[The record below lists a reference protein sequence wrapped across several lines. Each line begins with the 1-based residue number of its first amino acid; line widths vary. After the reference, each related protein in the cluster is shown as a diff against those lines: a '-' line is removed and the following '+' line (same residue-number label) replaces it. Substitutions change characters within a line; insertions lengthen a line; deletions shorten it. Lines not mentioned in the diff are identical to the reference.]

1 MCLCV
6 YPLCVEVSVYLLLA
20 VLILNTIAFPIS
32 VFLSVYLSN
41 SFSASLSHF
50 LSLWPL
56 SFLSNSPHP
65 SNFASLLIPS
75 MPTPLS
81 SFCTWSFSQW
91 ACLSTWITVSLF
103 LCLPSP
109 LSASISLYIH
119 IHLSCHRCVSVSLT
133 WLCLRV
139 KCIWV
144 HVSLYGSVCLEGSW
158 LSVWEGLGLHV
169 SWLWICMCLHMCGSV
184 HVSVDPYVCIGLGV
198 YSSVS
203 VCIFV
208 PASFYVHL
216 PLNLFIPEF
225 DSLILSLG
233 IHVSLPTH
241 MRGSQALSYLSL

>member
-1 MCLCV
+1 MCQSAKTVANFNC
-6 YPLCVEVSVYLLLA
+6 
-20 VLILNTIAFPIS
+20 
-32 VFLSVYLSN
+32 
-41 SFSASLSHF
+41 FSQWWASCRVNEIKL
-50 LSLWPL
+50 P

-91 ACLSTWITVSLF
+91 ACLSTWITVFLF

-144 HVSLYGSVCLEGSW
+144 HVSLYGSVCLERSW
-158 LSVWEGLGLHV
+158 LSVWEGLGLHYLGSGSV
-169 SWLWICMCLHMCGSV
+169 CVFICVDLYMCLWIHMCV
-184 HVSVDPYVCIGLGV
+184 
-198 YSSVS
+198 
-203 VCIFV
+203 
-208 PASFYVHL
+208 
-216 PLNLFIPEF
+216 
-225 DSLILSLG
+225 
-233 IHVSLPTH
+233 
-241 MRGSQALSYLSL
+241 